1 MSESTVS
8 NRILV
13 VILVILIVSWF
24 FVNIIIRV
32 IFPTSWYPIL
42 FVSLLVVIFGISLL
56 LGSRFMQFQ
65 TKLQDERTMQVSD
78 KAARN
83 GFGFILYGI
92 PIVIISLYLID
103 VSPDTLLA
111 LAGIWVGT
119 VVFAIISAVYY
130 YRK

>member
-56 LGSRFMQFQ
+56 GSRFMQFQ

-92 PIVIISLYLID
+92 PIAIISLYLID

-111 LAGIWVGT
+111 LAGIWVGS